1 MRIANEIE
9 ISTALDGITH
19 SENGIYLMITP
30 EKRMDEI
37 FFVPWA
43 IAYKTADDIQ
53 AVRMDE
59 QV

>member
-9 ISTALDGITH
+9 ILTALDGITH
-19 SENGIYLMITP
+19 SENGVYLMITP
-30 EKRMDEI
+30 EKYMDEI
-37 FFVPWA
+37 FFLPWSV
-43 IAYKTADDIQ
+43 AYKMADDIQ